1 MNEELEFL
9 NFKLREKKSKLDSI
23 NVNQFIF
30 NPEAAQLASEIA
42 DLEEKIA
49 TIEEELANDE
59 NGNENETEE

>member
-9 NFKLREKKSKLDSI
+9 NFKLREKKSRLDSI
-23 NVNQFIF
+23 NISQFVF

-59 NGNENETEE
+59 DGNENEAKE